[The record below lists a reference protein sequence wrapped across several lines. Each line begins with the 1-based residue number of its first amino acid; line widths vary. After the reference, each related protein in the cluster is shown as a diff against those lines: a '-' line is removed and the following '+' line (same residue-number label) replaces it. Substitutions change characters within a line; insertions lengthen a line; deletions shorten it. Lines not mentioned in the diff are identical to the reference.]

1 MKKSSE
7 RSSSKESFSERSF
20 IEKFDGRVEAALS
33 KLGVKFSPQL
43 RLGAAVSG
51 GADSIALLSSL
62 AALCRKN
69 GVPLFVITVNHRI
82 RPDGESEGDAK
93 FVADYCKELRN
104 GGCAVECF
112 VYNIPYG
119 RVDMCAAE
127 RGGGTEEA
135 ARYLRYEAFDSF
147 IKDKDLSFLCLAH
160 NKNDNLETILM
171 RFFQGSSGTAA
182 AGIKSQRDKCVRPL
196 LEISRR
202 EIEDYLNFRKIPW
215 RTDST
220 NSDNSYLRNRIRNVL
235 VPVLDETFPGW
246 QGAVLNGAEKTE
258 QDSSLLDSFSA
269 KLKWKRYGESLFMP
283 LDELAVLPE
292 SIRRRLI
299 FSAVNEIGCNE
310 RVPYSFIQRCSDMI
324 NRHSKEHDAAA
335 GDAEKTGEMGKS
347 GAAEKLGAAEK
358 IAFGVRRT
366 KKLEECRI
374 SSVKACIRL
383 VKTKPPFD
391 ASLSDVM
398 LFIEKQTEPKTH
410 KGFFAIIKEK
420 GRYELPFGTVS
431 VADDGT
437 AALCGHSANSLI
449 LKNISLP
456 FCVRSRQPGDAVLSA
471 DKTMK
476 DLNDIFSSWK
486 IEEEMRDLI
495 PIVQRL
501 DTDDQEIV
509 CVYASVY
516 GFPDWIVKQENESL
530 SGGVCASG
538 R

>member
-7 RSSSKESFSERSF
+7 RSFSKESFSEKSF
-20 IEKFDGRVEAALS
+20 IEKFDGRVEAALY
-33 KLGVKFSPQL
+33 KLGVKFSPRL

-93 FVADYCKELRN
+93 FVADYCKELGN
-104 GGCAVECF
+104 GGCAVECL
-112 VYNIPYG
+112 VHNVPYG
-119 RVDMCAAE
+119 RVDICAAE
-127 RGGGTEEA
+127 RGGGIEEA

-171 RFFQGSSGTAA
+171 RFLQGSSGTAA
-182 AGIKSQRDKCVRPL
+182 AGIKSQRDKYVRPL

-202 EIEDYLNFRKIPW
+202 EIEDYLNLHKIPW

-220 NSDNSYLRNRIRNVL
+220 NSDNSYLRNRIRNIL

-258 QDSSLLDSFSA
+258 QDSSLLDSVSA
-269 KLKWKRYGESLFMP
+269 ELKWERAGDDLFMP
-283 LDELAVLPE
+283 LAELAVLPE
-292 SIRRRLI
+292 PIRRRLI
-299 FSAVNEIGCNE
+299 FSAVNEIGCND
-310 RVPYSFIQRCSDMI
+310 RVPYSFIQKCSDMI
-324 NRHSKEHDAAA
+324 NRHSGMSCATGGIGATGKA
-335 GDAEKTGEMGKS
+335 GASK
-347 GAAEKLGAAEK
+347 K
-358 IAFGVRRT
+358 IAFEVRRT
-366 KKLEECRI
+366 KKLEECII

-391 ASLSDVM
+391 ASLSDKM
-398 LFIEKQTEPKTH
+398 LFIEKQTEPETH

-495 PIVQRL
+495 PVVQRL
-501 DTDDQEIV
+501 DTTEQEIV
-509 CVYASVY
+509 CVCASVY
-516 GFPDWIVKQENESL
+516 GFPDWVVKSEN
-530 SGGVCASG
+530 
-538 R
+538 

>member
-7 RSSSKESFSERSF
+7 RSFSKESFSEKSF
-20 IEKFDGRVEAALS
+20 IEKFDGRVEAALY
-33 KLGVKFSPQL
+33 KLGAKFSPRL

-62 AALCRKN
+62 ADICSKN
-69 GVPLFVITVNHRI
+69 DVPVFVITVNHRI
-82 RPDGESEGDAK
+82 RPDDESEGDAE

-104 GGCAVECF
+104 GGCAVECV
-112 VYNIPYG
+112 VYNLPYG

-127 RGGGTEEA
+127 RGGGIEEA
-135 ARYLRYEAFDSF
+135 ARYLRYQAFDSF

-171 RFFQGSSGTAA
+171 RFLQGSSGTAA
-182 AGIKSQRDKCVRPL
+182 AGIKSQRDKYVRPL

-202 EIEDYLNFRKIPW
+202 EIEDYLNLRKIPW

-220 NSDNSYLRNRIRNVL
+220 NGDNSYLRNRIRNIL

-258 QDSSLLDSFSA
+258 QDSSLLDSVSA
-269 KLKWKRYGESLFMP
+269 ELKWERAGDDLFMP
-283 LDELAVLPE
+283 LAELAVLPE
-292 SIRRRLI
+292 PIRRRLI
-299 FSAVNEIGCNE
+299 FSAVNEIGCND
-310 RVPYSFIQRCSDMI
+310 RVPYSFIQKCSDMI

-335 GDAEKTGEMGKS
+335 GDARKIGETGKA
-347 GAAEKLGAAEK
+347 GASKK
-358 IAFGVRRT
+358 IAFEVRRT
-366 KKLEECRI
+366 KKLEECKI

-383 VKTKPPFD
+383 VKTKPTFGT
-391 ASLSDVM
+391 SLSDKM

-420 GRYELPFGTVS
+420 GKYELPFGTVFA
-431 VADDGT
+431 ADDGT
-437 AALCGHSANSLI
+437 VALCGHSANSLV

-476 DLNDIFSSWK
+476 DLNDVFSSWK
-486 IEEEMRDLI
+486 IEEEMRDFI

-501 DTDDQEIV
+501 DTTEQEIV
-509 CVYASVY
+509 CICASAY
-516 GFPDWIVKQENESL
+516 GFPDWVVKSEN
-530 SGGVCASG
+530 
-538 R
+538 